1 MRLRRVRESDLDLF
15 YGHQADPAA
24 FRMASFPPRDRDA
37 FMAHWHEL
45 LRDDSVVV
53 RTVLADGCVAG
64 NVMSFLRGETR
75 EVGYWLGREHWGRG
89 IATVALRRFL
99 RVDGTRPLFAGVSRH
114 NIASRR
120 VLEKCGFALAREEGE
135 ECTFELA

>member
-1 MRLRRVRESDLDLF
+1 
-15 YGHQADPAA
+15 
-24 FRMASFPPRDRDA
+24 MASFPPRDRDA
-37 FMAHWHEL
+37 FMAHWHKL

-53 RTVLADGCVAG
+53 RTVLTGGSVAG

-99 RVDGTRPLFAGVSRH
+99 RLEETRPLYAGVARQ

-120 VLEKCGFALAREEGE
+120 VLEKCGFALVREEDE
-135 ECTFELA
+135 ECTFELG